1 MPSSSHPSPTSK
13 PLPNTAVGPKML
25 VAKPAAP
32 FDQTACAATASPA
45 RPNGLFHRKA
55 GDTAKPNL
63 SPGWPH
69 PSTKLFTATPAGQG
83 LNGPWMALKYPPL
96 ASCSAADTPTKP
108 HAWSRRRLKTGS
120 KNSLPLKSVVTVL
133 SPKVLLLAFTVERL
147 RELLPS
153 ELSSSEKL
161 ADSPPPNC
169 HVYAA
174 PTMPLADVSAL
185 NRWAAKA

>member
-1 MPSSSHPSPTSK
+1 MPSSSHQSPTSK

-96 ASCSAADTPTKP
+96 ASCAAADTPTKP
-108 HAWSRRRLKTGS
+108 HAWSRPRLNTGS
-120 KNSLPLKSVVTVL
+120 KNSGPLVS
-133 SPKVLLLAFTVERL
+133 KVLAAIARLGAATLTVDLPRPPAPWPLASRETV
-147 RELLPS
+147 
-153 ELSSSEKL
+153 
-161 ADSPPPNC
+161 ADMPPPNC
-169 HVYAA
+169 QV
-174 PTMPLADVSAL
+174 
-185 NRWAAKA
+185 